1 MLPNTHADFIEKYS
15 QLPAAH
21 KVVIKDL
28 VESYLGI
35 APKATAQPQA
45 EPAKPLPQKITL
57 WRIANIADYF
67 GMSRAT
73 IEQKIISSPDFPRPF
88 TTNKTQ
94 PRWIPEEVIK
104 WSQRKRG

>member
-1 MLPNTHADFIEKYS
+1 MLSNPHADFIEKYS

-35 APKATAQPQA
+35 KPQSNPQPEPKA
-45 EPAKPLPQKITL
+45 EPAKPQKITL
-57 WRIANIADYF
+57 WRINNIADYF

-73 IEQKIISSPDFPRPF
+73 IEQKIISCPDFPRPF

-94 PRWIPEEVIK
+94 PRWMPEEVIK

>member
-1 MLPNTHADFIEKYS
+1 MLPNQHADFIAKYS

-35 APKATAQPQA
+35 TPQAPLPEPKAEQSKA
-45 EPAKPLPQKITL
+45 EKITL
-57 WRIANIADYF
+57 WRITNIAEYF

-73 IEQKIISSPDFPRPF
+73 IEQKIISCSDFPRPF

-94 PRWIPEEVIK
+94 PRWMPEEVIK
-104 WSQRKRG
+104 WAQRKRG